1 MRASSAIRIL
11 LWMVVGFGVFAVGL
25 ALAGDREAGEM
36 LRIFVAL
43 ALTFG
48 GLWWLGYHYR
58 VLPRRASFEG
68 QARELALRPERGDP
82 LGLLGSGFALF
93 SRAASAREI
102 ENTARG
108 RRGGLELAVVDY
120 WLAPTSA
127 PERDDYERYTCVLT
141 PVPSA
146 WADVSVMPERVVSR
160 LRSTLALP
168 DIETESEEFNRR
180 FEVHST
186 DRRFALALL
195 DPRMMRWLLEQ
206 VPGVGFEALG
216 GRMMLFRPRATTSVD
231 DLAGAV
237 ELYDRFLEQ
246 VPRVVRD
253 QQL

>member
-1 MRASSAIRIL
+1 MKASTAFKIL
-11 LWMVVGFGVFAVGL
+11 LWIVVGIGVFALGL
-25 ALAGDREAGEM
+25 MLTGDREAAEM
-36 LRIFVAL
+36 LRISLAL

-68 QARELALRPERGDP
+68 QARELGLRAERGDP

-93 SRAASAREI
+93 SRSASAREI

-108 RRGGLELAVVDY
+108 RRGGLEVAVVDY
-120 WLAPTSA
+120 WFAPTSDLQ
-127 PERDDYERYTCVLT
+127 RDDYERYTCVIA
-141 PVPSA
+141 PVPSG
-146 WADVSVMPERVVSR
+146 WPYLSVVPERTASR
-160 LRSTLALP
+160 LRSTFALP

-180 FEVHST
+180 FEVRST

-206 VPGVGFEALG
+206 VVDVGFEVLG
-216 GRMMLFRPRATTSVD
+216 GRQMLFRPRVTTSLD
-231 DLAGAV
+231 DLARAV
-237 ELYDRFLEQ
+237 ELYDRLLEQ
-246 VPRVVRD
+246 IPRVVRD